1 MTIRVPP
8 EAVARQNSED
18 QHMSDY
24 ETFIPGAQPHK
35 KTEDDGVAPSSL
47 DQSRDSDPTA
57 ATGNPGGGIY

>member
-1 MTIRVPP
+1 MVVRVAP

-24 ETFIPGAQPHK
+24 EDFLPGTQNPPP
-35 KTEDDGVAPSSL
+35 TEDDGVAPSSL

-57 ATGNPGGGIY
+57 STGYGGGVY